1 MAEGAVANTVNWAGH
16 AFYVLSMEADWND
29 EPGVYIFAGIQAD
42 ALWHAYYVGSTES
55 FKARLQDHEHWVA
68 ACRLGA
74 SHVHALVVPVQAER
88 EKIEQELIATYLP
101 YLNTRP
107 GWSAPLSTE

>member
-1 MAEGAVANTVNWAGH
+1 VANTVNWGVH
-16 AFYVLSMEADWND
+16 TFHVLSMEADWND

-42 ALWHAYYVGSTES
+42 ALWHAYYVGSAES
-55 FKARLQDHEHWVA
+55 FKARLQNHEQWLP

-74 SHVHALVVPVQAER
+74 SHVHAMVVAVQAER
-88 EKIEQELIATYLP
+88 EQIEQELIGTYRP

-107 GWSAPLSTE
+107 GWSAPVSTE

>member
-42 ALWHAYYVGSTES
+42 ALWHAYYVGITES
-55 FKARLQDHEHWVA
+55 FKAGRAAADRAGADRDLSALPEHAPRLERAAEHRVTD
-68 ACRLGA
+68 CRLTVLRLVDMSRRARA
-74 SHVHALVVPVQAER
+74 SSR
-88 EKIEQELIATYLP
+88 
-101 YLNTRP
+101 
-107 GWSAPLSTE
+107 G